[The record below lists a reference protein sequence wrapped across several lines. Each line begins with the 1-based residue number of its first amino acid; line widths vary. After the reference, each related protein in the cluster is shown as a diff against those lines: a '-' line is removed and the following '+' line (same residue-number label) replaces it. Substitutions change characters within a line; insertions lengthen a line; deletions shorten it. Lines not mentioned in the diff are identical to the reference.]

1 MKRDDDYIR
10 ELLVNY
16 EAEGEWLLMMP
27 GDVMGVP
34 IEEWRE
40 RYHIEL
46 MMDIGLLTNFGE
58 GTFRLTAAG
67 HDFLDAIR
75 EDTNWNRTKAV
86 AAKAGGAGLGLMRDI
101 ALGYIRQKAVD
112 LGIPLT

>member
-10 ELLVNY
+10 TLLFDY
-16 EAEGEWLLMMP
+16 ESKSDWQFMMP
-27 GDVMGVP
+27 GDTFDAP
-34 IEEWRE
+34 DDERRE
-40 RYHIEL
+40 RYHVDL
-46 MMDIGLLTNFGE
+46 MMDIGLLTHFGE
-58 GTFRLTAAG
+58 TTFRLTATG

-75 EDTNWNRTKAV
+75 DDTNWNRTKAV

-112 LGIPLT
+112 LGIPLA